1 MHQFEWLS
9 ERGSNF
15 LHFFRK
21 RGYPERGGFPQK
33 RGGFNPGRNYDF
45 IVNFDIFTLS
55 SNVSTVDFEQVNIG
69 RKESKS
75 SGLNI

>member
-1 MHQFEWLS
+1 M
-9 ERGSNF
+9 
-15 LHFFRK
+15 

-33 RGGFNPGRNYDF
+33 RGGFNAGRNYDF

>member
-1 MHQFEWLS
+1 MNGSQKEGVTFYISS
-9 ERGSNF
+9 ERGGTQKEGGS
-15 LHFFRK
+15 LRK
-21 RGYPERGGFPQK
+21 G
-33 RGGFNPGRNYDF
+33 GGFNPGRTYDF